1 MFCDKKEYIN
11 LIIEDDGVG
20 LPKEIDIQKLESMGL
35 RLVSNTITNDLGGS
49 LEIAPD
55 IMVIRRLYAIETWI
69 AVTGLSVY
77 IALIYG
83 DRIKAALTRKINPYK
98 VNISCFKKE

>member
-49 LEIAPD
+49 LEIVRTHGTRF
-55 IMVIRRLYAIETWI
+55 IIRF
-69 AVTGLSVY
+69 
-77 IALIYG
+77 
-83 DRIKAALTRKINPYK
+83 KACEL
-98 VNISCFKKE
+98 